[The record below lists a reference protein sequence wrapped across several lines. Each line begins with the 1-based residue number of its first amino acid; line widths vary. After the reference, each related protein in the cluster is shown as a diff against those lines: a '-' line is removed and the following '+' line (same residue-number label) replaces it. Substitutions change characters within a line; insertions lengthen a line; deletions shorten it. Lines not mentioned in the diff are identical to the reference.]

1 MFSVAQW
8 KKMLSKVVILQ
19 ERKTNHHFKRDGSPI
34 PGVELYDTHN
44 GRDINLA
51 VEMVNENL
59 ARAIPK
65 FGDLEKSRVLN
76 VIDDVVS
83 PQTTNKIST
92 PTNNDESITDKIG
105 NPNNVNQLNDKIK
118 NNVQNNSTSIPN
130 INGIGNSKL
139 TNGNHRIDAFVPLSS
154 SASASSLSTPNTSTS
169 IVNGTKSFLNA
180 EKNGNGIDSEVGN
193 KSILRREFLSQD
205 WNDLLDDDEDNSNL
219 THSKSNN
226 HLNKNNKVQKT

>member
-1 MFSVAQW
+1 
-8 KKMLSKVVILQ
+8 MLSKVVILQ

-83 PQTTNKIST
+83 TQTTNKIST
-92 PTNNDESITDKIG
+92 PTNNHESITNKIG
-105 NPNNVNQLNDKIK
+105 DPNNVNQLNDKIK
-118 NNVQNNSTSIPN
+118 NNVQNNNSSSPN
-130 INGIGNSKL
+130 INGIGTSKL
-139 TNGNHRIDAFVPLSS
+139 TNGNHVIDASVPLAS
-154 SASASSLSTPNTSTS
+154 SASASSTPNTSTS
-169 IVNGTKSFLNA
+169 AIVNGTKSFLNA
-180 EKNGNGIDSEVGN
+180 EKNGSGNDSVGGNNG
-193 KSILRREFLSQD
+193 ILRREFLSQN

-219 THSKSNN
+219 THSKSAN
-226 HLNKNNKVQKT
+226 HLNINNKVQKT